1 MNTSPDPTQAAQ
13 PQPPASPSTDD
24 ADALLEAL
32 ARLRGRRR
40 RRGPHGLRGPGNE
53 HFGRGRSGQGW
64 GPHEG
69 WGGRGGDQGQGG
81 HGGHG
86 GHGGQPLHDGRGEP
100 GGHDWPGGRGG
111 RGSVGGP
118 ALMRMLGV
126 LAHSPE
132 PLSVSELAEHIGVD
146 QPRASRLVQQ
156 AVALGHAEREA
167 DPADARRTRVRLTE
181 SGEQLVHGVRNQ
193 QRDEASTALEAL
205 DANERSELLR
215 LIGKLA
221 EAWPTGS

>member
-1 MNTSPDPTQAAQ
+1 
-13 PQPPASPSTDD
+13 
-24 ADALLEAL
+24 
-32 ARLRGRRR
+32 
-40 RRGPHGLRGPGNE
+40 
-53 HFGRGRSGQGW
+53 
-64 GPHEG
+64 
-69 WGGRGGDQGQGG
+69 
-81 HGGHG
+81 
-86 GHGGQPLHDGRGEP
+86 
-100 GGHDWPGGRGG
+100 
-111 RGSVGGP
+111 
-118 ALMRMLGV
+118 MRMLGV

-221 EAWPTGS
+221 NAWPTGS

>member
-40 RRGPHGLRGPGNE
+40 RRGPHGLRGPGSE

-81 HGGHG
+81 HDGHDGHG
-86 GHGGQPLHDGRGEP
+86 GH
-100 GGHDWPGGRGG
+100 GG

-221 EAWPTGS
+221 NAWPTGS